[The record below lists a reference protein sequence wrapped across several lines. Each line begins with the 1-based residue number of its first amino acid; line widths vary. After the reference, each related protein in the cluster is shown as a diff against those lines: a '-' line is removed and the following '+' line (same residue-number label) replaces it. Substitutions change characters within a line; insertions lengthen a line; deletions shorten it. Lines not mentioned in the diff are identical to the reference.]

1 MPKPTT
7 LLQFTI
13 DTSPSPEVFFYR
25 LFRVFADEIIAI
37 AEGDRDKP
45 DADHGGTLLFLR
57 GGGMVAVLER
67 YEDVSTAWADRT
79 ALVVVAE
86 KPW

>member
-25 LFRVFADEIIAI
+25 TFRVFADEIIAI

-57 GGGMVAVLER
+57 GGGMVAVLEP
-67 YEDVSTAWADRT
+67 YNAVSREWAGSVD
-79 ALVVVAE
+79 LVVVLGDA
-86 KPW
+86 